1 MLLYV
6 VFLHQNRIEKYSPN
20 GKLLFRADRHL
31 DYDLKHEV
39 VKEKH
44 TSRSLGISK
53 VMDVVKMTLVSAY
66 IGIDGTK
73 KGYAILCAYFLSQ
86 FSLTIHEENCHTNLR
101 TLFSLFVGAIA
112 HEKFIKIK
120 ILIVQKMY

>member
-73 KGYAILCAYFLSQ
+73 KGTQYCVPIFCHNFL
-86 FSLTIHEENCHTNLR
+86 
-101 TLFSLFVGAIA
+101 
-112 HEKFIKIK
+112 
-120 ILIVQKMY
+120 